1 MPLEFLFYSRNFLV
15 AGSDLGSITFA
26 TTGGSQTVMGTTVS
40 VMSRM
45 EDGFYVEMAGS
56 TLLLEDVTVEQNLLQ
71 SAPWSAVSA
80 RMGAVARVLASTIQ
94 NNAAMEF
101 AIVSFDSSV
110 SVSDTTI
117 SQNSGVVSP

>member
-1 MPLEFLFYSRNFLV
+1 
-15 AGSDLGSITFA
+15 
-26 TTGGSQTVMGTTVS
+26 MGTTVS